1 MMPMKTSPPI
11 SSESSAVIVD
21 GGVYQIQNMIYSSAE
36 SKITMERLYDLGLY
50 DGLEFKVVR
59 QLFFGKVVIIQFE
72 QTLLALNESE
82 MACLVL

>member
-1 MMPMKTSPPI
+1 MK
-11 SSESSAVIVD
+11 SSAEIVD
-21 GGVYQIQNMIYSSAE
+21 GQTYQIQNMIYDSEE

-50 DGLEFKVVR
+50 DGLEFKVLR
-59 QLFFGKVVIIQFE
+59 QLFFGKVVVIQFE